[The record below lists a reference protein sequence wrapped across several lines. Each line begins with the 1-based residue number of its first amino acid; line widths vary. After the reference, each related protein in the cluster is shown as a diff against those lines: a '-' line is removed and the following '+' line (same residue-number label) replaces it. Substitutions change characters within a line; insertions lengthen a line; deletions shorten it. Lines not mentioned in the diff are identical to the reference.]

1 MENPV
6 PMALLLILWICT
18 ASALTPKAIDPPIQG
33 RAVNRSDAMLV
44 IGNES
49 YSELPQVVF
58 AERDAEAAMAFSME
72 TLRISKWRSGLL
84 LNPTGKK
91 LNYEIGRMARRV
103 GRGGTLWVYY
113 SGHGYTTSSGERA
126 LVPADADSG
135 TIEESAIPIDSIL
148 EQARNRS
155 KLRRVVLII
164 DAGFGNIGRDGLPVY
179 GSEEMRSPNP
189 LPYSDPDTVIWIPT
203 EDSAGAPGF
212 SLAQHGLFTYLAIG
226 ALRGWADG
234 ELDGSPDQVL
244 TLGEAQAYVAN
255 TMVQLGFPIKP
266 SQFKNEQVYELVIRE
281 GELEI
286 GPDERLMAQLSKEMR
301 GRRFDEA
308 ADYTRA
314 QATSMW
320 QDVLYDVQKGGSDGE
335 EALKRFLNL
344 YEHASVT
351 VDWTLYVPQVAQ
363 ARRLMQD
370 YERLGNIADFDL
382 EDCKDTIGLEANA
395 LVGKL
400 SEGQI
405 ACLESR
411 IRLQRLQT
419 ERSHLSGV
427 LIIDAQTKGLMD
439 RWEVLVQRHLERYD
453 RSDPDLTFGYSVHLY
468 RKGEEHHPTALR
480 WADYALENS
489 QQWEGGTDFVEK
501 TTQLY
506 KLRAI
511 LSTSLWIQNE
521 KRYRNEKNPENQAI
535 SEEAKG
541 IARDYALEWLVY
553 ARASG
558 AVTKQAFDM
567 CVSAAGDSS
576 FCIQ

>member
-1 MENPV
+1 M
-6 PMALLLILWICT
+6 PMALMLTLWLKT
-18 ASALTPKAIDPPIQG
+18 AFALTPQPIDPPMAG
-33 RAVNRSDAMLV
+33 RTANRSDAMLV

-49 YSELPQVVF
+49 YDQLPQVVF
-58 AERDAEAAMAFSME
+58 AQRDAESAMAFSKE
-72 TLRISKWRSGLL
+72 TLRISKWKSGLL
-84 LNPTGKK
+84 INPTGKK
-91 LNYEIGRMARRV
+91 LRYEVGRMARRV
-103 GRGGTLWVYY
+103 GRGGTLWIYY
-113 SGHGYTTSSGERA
+113 AGHGYTTDSGERA
-126 LVPADADSG
+126 LVPADTQASDV
-135 TIEESAIPIDSIL
+135 EEAAITLDSIV
-148 EQARNRS
+148 QMARTRT

-164 DAGFGNIGRDGLPVY
+164 DAGFGNTGRDGLPVY
-179 GSEEMRSPNP
+179 SGDVRPPNP
-189 LPYSDPDTVIWIPT
+189 LPYSDPDTVIWIPSEGT
-203 EDSAGAPGF
+203 EGAPGF
-212 SLAQHGLFTYLAIG
+212 SLSQHGLFTYLALG

-244 TLGEAQAYVAN
+244 TMGEAQAFVASK
-255 TMVQLGFPIKP
+255 MVQLGFPLRP
-266 SQFKNEQVYELVIRE
+266 SQFKDEQVNELVVRE
-281 GELEI
+281 GDLEL
-286 GPDERLMAQLSKEMR
+286 GPDERLMAQLSQEMR
-301 GRRFDEA
+301 VRRFDEA
-308 ADYTRA
+308 ADYVRA
-314 QATSMW
+314 QATAMW
-320 QDVLYDVQKGGSDGE
+320 QDVLYDVQKGGSEGE
-335 EALKRFLNL
+335 EALKRYLDL
-344 YEHASVT
+344 YEYASISVE
-351 VDWTLYVPQVAQ
+351 WTLYVPQVAQ

-370 YERLGNIADFDL
+370 YERLGNIANFDL

-395 LVGKL
+395 MVGKL

-453 RSDPDLTFGYSVHLY
+453 RSDPDMTFGYSVHLY
-468 RKGEEHHPTALR
+468 RKGEEHHAAALR
-480 WADYALENS
+480 WADYAMENS
-489 QQWEGGTDFVEK
+489 QQWEGGQDFVDK
-501 TTQLY
+501 ATQLY

-521 KRYRNEKNPENQAI
+521 KRYRNEKNPENQAL

-558 AVTKQAFDM
+558 TQTKQAFDM